1 MRVHYHRKRG
11 WGSAGVVSK
20 GTCRADLWLGLQCR
34 EGYLDPDR
42 AGRMDHHLFRIG
54 YLYLDKRFGAP
65 SMSTAAHGA
74 KVATC
79 DDLKTYGPRTDRPFP
94 EVPLPLHVTLHP
106 SVLGSC
112 AQALLMVQ
120 FQGLVVKSGRGHCG
134 SVTSTTGI
142 CTRPSIVGHRPDDSL
157 VGARY

>member
-1 MRVHYHRKRG
+1 MRVHCHCKRG
-11 WGSAGVVSK
+11 WGSASAGVVSE
-20 GTCRADLWLGLQCR
+20 GTCRADLWVGLQCR

-74 KVATC
+74 RQGRHC

-94 EVPLPLHVTLHP
+94 EVPLPSYVTLRP

-112 AQALLMVQ
+112 AQAL
-120 FQGLVVKSGRGHCG
+120 
-134 SVTSTTGI
+134 
-142 CTRPSIVGHRPDDSL
+142 
-157 VGARY
+157 